1 MAVRG
6 SARRAAP
13 CGAGAALRLRG
24 AAVPSFVLM
33 AAGGGLLP
41 CPKNSG
47 WFSRRSCALRC
58 HVQSKASVPEWG
70 LSDPGAPLP
79 FVELADRGQLN
90 AVPRAVLMQEGAV
103 VPPSSEP
110 GAGSHLPVISLSS
123 SPPPPQGSAGALRG
137 SAAPR
142 LCLPSP
148 GWPCVGDGS
157 GLR

>member
-1 MAVRG
+1 MRG

-47 WFSRRSCALRC
+47 CFSRRSCALRC

-103 VPPSSEP
+103 VPPPPSP
-110 GAGSHLPVISLSS
+110 APVRISLS
-123 SPPPPQGSAGALRG
+123 SPPPPGSAGALRG

-148 GWPCVGDGS
+148 GWRLVHAAPCVGDGS
-157 GLR
+157 GLH

>member
-1 MAVRG
+1 M
-6 SARRAAP
+6 
-13 CGAGAALRLRG
+13 
-24 AAVPSFVLM
+24 
-33 AAGGGLLP
+33 
-41 CPKNSG
+41 
-47 WFSRRSCALRC
+47 RC

-103 VPPSSEP
+103 VPSSSEP
-110 GAGSHLPVISLSS
+110 GAGSHLPVIFLSS
-123 SPPPPQGSAGALRG
+123 SPPPPGSAGALRG
-137 SAAPR
+137 SVAPR

-148 GWPCVGDGS
+148 GWRLVHTVPSDGDGS

>member
-1 MAVRG
+1 M
-6 SARRAAP
+6 
-13 CGAGAALRLRG
+13 
-24 AAVPSFVLM
+24 
-33 AAGGGLLP
+33 
-41 CPKNSG
+41 
-47 WFSRRSCALRC
+47 RC

-110 GAGSHLPVISLSS
+110 DAGSHLPVLS
-123 SPPPPQGSAGALRG
+123 PPQGSAGALRG

-148 GWPCVGDGS
+148 GWRLVHTAPCVGDGS